1 MAKKHAHEEH
11 ANHEAWAIP
20 YGDLVTLLLAFFV
33 VMYAISSV
41 NEGKYRA
48 VSDSLNAAFGG
59 PPRSIEPVQ
68 LGRTQR
74 LGSSYDR
81 PSMMTAAAK
90 NGPAPA
96 SMMIQQRLQQ
106 TMDIPRYATGPDIHA
121 HGGALDGGVSGD
133 GAGSGR
139 SGEGD
144 LVSLGRNIQEA
155 LSELVQKNLVTLRR
169 GQNYLEVEIQSD
181 ILFSSGVAVPSSAAS
196 ETIRKVAGVLREV
209 PNAMRVEGYTDN
221 QPIRSALFPSNWEL
235 STARAASVVHILAAE
250 GIAQSRLG
258 IVGYGEFQPIA
269 DNATVEGRNANRRV
283 MLVILAAPQGPDAVP
298 TQAAIAAAPA
308 PVPLDESADPAAG
321 AH

>member
-1 MAKKHAHEEH
+1 MARKHVHEEH

-74 LGSSYDR
+74 LGSSFDR
-81 PSMMTAAAK
+81 PSMVTAGAK
-90 NGPAPA
+90 TGPAPT

-106 TMDIPRYATGPDIHA
+106 TMDIPRYSTGPDIQA
-121 HGGALDGGVSGD
+121 HGGALDGGISGQ
-133 GAGSGR
+133 GAGRGAE
-139 SGEGD
+139 GE
-144 LVSLGRNIQEA
+144 LVSLGRDIQQA
-155 LSELVQKNLVTLRR
+155 LSDLVQKNLVTLRR
-169 GQNYLEVEIQSD
+169 GANYLEVEIQSD
-181 ILFSSGVAVPSSAAS
+181 ILFASGVAAPSTAATD
-196 ETIRKVAGVLREV
+196 TIRKLAAVLREV
-209 PNAMRVEGYTDN
+209 PNAMRVEGYTDD

-298 TQAAIAAAPA
+298 AQAAIASAPA
-308 PVPLDESADPAAG
+308 PVPLDETADPAAG
-321 AH
+321 AY

>member
-1 MAKKHAHEEH
+1 MARKHAHEEH

-74 LGSSYDR
+74 LGSSFDR
-81 PSMMTAAAK
+81 PSMVTAGAK
-90 NGPAPA
+90 TGPAPT

-106 TMDIPRYATGPDIHA
+106 TMDIPRYSTGPDVQA
-121 HGGALDGGVSGD
+121 HGGALDGGVSGQ
-133 GAGSGR
+133 GSGR
-139 SGEGD
+139 GAEGE
-144 LVSLGRNIQEA
+144 LVSLGRDIQQA
-155 LSELVQKNLVTLRR
+155 LSDLVEKNLVTLRR
-169 GQNYLEVEIQSD
+169 GANYLEVEIQSD
-181 ILFSSGVAVPSSAAS
+181 ILFASGVAAPSPAATG
-196 ETIRKVAGVLREV
+196 TIRKIAAVLREV
-209 PNAMRVEGYTDN
+209 PNAMRVEGYTDD

-235 STARAASVVHILAAE
+235 STARAASVVHILADE

-298 TQAAIAAAPA
+298 AQAAIASAPA
-308 PVPLDESADPAAG
+308 PVPLDETADPAAG
-321 AH
+321 AY